1 MNIIT
6 TLLSTLSLF
15 APAPAIQWGGPHSG
29 VVDTRIELIM
39 DQESLEKAWKL
50 THDGSLEGLPVVNF
64 ERCRLVLTLRG
75 EEMNLQRIMATELE
89 LDEDEI
95 RLTLDPVP
103 SPPGEGEVEEE
114 TTAWGLC
121 VIPVTPDVVRVGYY
135 DSRDEEEP
143 SDWQT
148 IVVLDSN
155 SGKSMFARSGNSGPD
170 HGSGYKPSFNPD
182 LSLLQPRRASDR
194 DEDVKGSP
202 HAMLFRHG
210 NKQLLFIGAVH
221 QRDIENAPTHRMV
234 RKAIEGF
241 RPQVVI
247 VEGLNTSE
255 GTQPERFM
263 NNARRRLKSGQ
274 MGESP
279 YAAVLGDEIG
289 ALIIGGEPDP
299 QATTDMVREAGYS
312 DDDLMGFLVAR
323 NVTSMVRNDRDA
335 ENYDRRITRAIGNL
349 KRRFGVDSDMNV
361 DDFKAWYQDRIGKPF
376 DPRRV
381 RREVSP
387 QLVDDPSILRS
398 ISILSMKAREYN
410 LVELE
415 ARMLEEHDRVMVVY
429 GSGHL
434 RWERAL
440 LEDMLGEPV
449 LVTTDLSIDMF
460 DNMDQHL
467 ERIRAPW
474 TSKLDAPPNYFIS
487 HGYDPRWSDGVK
499 AGIEVTREYLGNY
512 GPLQIYIFGQEE
524 DELEDPEHQDE
535 IAQVYCEIHNAGS
548 DRPIEDCLSG
558 EGRELAQKAI
568 DGATEAYMTMAMDSD
583 PPCAELVF
591 INAHKFGGDDMPTRG
606 IHEYTH
612 VYQKAF
618 DFTPTWMM
626 EGGAELL
633 ACHLGEKHGWGERDQ
648 TMEWYARHLEE
659 VGEIRYTIRDME
671 EIETAGPAIAAYH
684 RQLGYDAGAW
694 AVAYLISRTP
704 SNSIGTYFREYFPM
718 VDRLGWKEAL
728 CESTDVSNIDEFYE
742 GFEIFMDK
750 PLQERLDVLR
760 SLND

>member
-1 MNIIT
+1 MNILTI
-6 TLLSTLSLF
+6 LLSAVLSF
-15 APAPAIQWGGPHSG
+15 DPAPIIQWGGAHSG
-29 VVDTRIELIM
+29 ADQTHVQLIT
-39 DQESLEKAWKL
+39 DAQGLEEAWKRV
-50 THDGSLEGLPVVNF
+50 HSGSIEGQPQVNF
-64 ERCRLVLTLRG
+64 DQCRLVLTLRG
-75 EEMNLQRIMATELE
+75 TAMNIQRVVATAVETT
-89 LDEDEI
+89 DDEI
-95 RLTLDPVP
+95 ILTLDPI
-103 SPPGEGEVEEE
+103 STDGGQNEE
-114 TTAWGLC
+114 TTAWGLY
-121 VIPVTPDVVRVGYY
+121 VIPASPEIVRVGYY
-135 DSRDEEEP
+135 DSVEEDRE
-143 SDWQT
+143 WQT
-148 IVVLDSN
+148 ITVLGPDARS
-155 SGKSMFARSGNSGPD
+155 SMFDGRHSGSHQDADRP
-170 HGSGYKPSFNPD
+170 PRFVPD
-182 LSLLQPRRASDR
+182 LNLLQPRRASDR

-323 NVTSMVRNDRDA
+323 NVTSMVRNDRNA
-335 ENYDRRITRAIGNL
+335 ENYDRRITRAIENL
-349 KRRFGVDSDMNV
+349 KRRFAVDSDMDV

-376 DPRRV
+376 TPRWV

-387 QLVDDPSILRS
+387 QLVDEPSILRS

-460 DNMDQHL
+460 DNMDEHL

-487 HGYDPRWSDGVK
+487 HGYDPRWSDDVK
-499 AGIEVTREYLGNY
+499 AGIEVTRDYLGNY
-512 GPLQIYIFGQEE
+512 GPLQIYILGQEE

-535 IAQVYCEIHNAGS
+535 IARVYCDIHNAGS
-548 DRPIEDCLSG
+548 DRPMEDCLSG
-558 EGRELAQKAI
+558 EGRELAQKAL

-659 VGEIRYTIRDME
+659 IGEIRYTIRDME

-704 SNSIGTYFREYFPM
+704 SRSIGTYFREYFPM

-742 GFEIFMDK
+742 GYEIFMDK
-750 PLQERLDVLR
+750 PLRERLDVLR